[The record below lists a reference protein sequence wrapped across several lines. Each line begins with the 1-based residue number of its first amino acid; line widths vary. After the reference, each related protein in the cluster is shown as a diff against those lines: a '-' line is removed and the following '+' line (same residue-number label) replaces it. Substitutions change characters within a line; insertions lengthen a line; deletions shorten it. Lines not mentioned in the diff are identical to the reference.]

1 MSDSEALTQRFI
13 EIIATDIEGEPAQ
26 VEAADRLL
34 RDGCTVCFIARFRKD
49 LTGGLRYRQLDILAR
64 RRRYFLELQARR
76 DEIITSAEEQGML
89 TPELTEA
96 LAAVTNREQLED
108 LAMPFRSK
116 RSSRAEEAY
125 AKGLAPLADALFES
139 AGTTKPPA
147 GLAKRYINA
156 ELGVADAKEALK
168 GARDIIAERISE
180 TAEHRGRLR
189 EAFKSSAKLKVKV
202 QGGKEEEGAAFR
214 DYFDHSES
222 VRSIPS
228 HRLLAILRGEREGF
242 LLTSIEVDDAR
253 EVKALATAI
262 GVPLNTPCGVEIA
275 NALADG
281 YVRLLKPAIAT
292 EIMGKLRERAENEA
306 IEVFRANLEAV
317 LMQPPMGRVP
327 VIGINPGAR
336 SSCRLAVV
344 SGDGEVLAT
353 SAIPQVKPD
362 TDMSEA
368 AAGLLDLVK
377 SHEVKAIAVAS
388 GNGGRETEAFLRKTL
403 MEAGLDKVV
412 VTTVAETGAGA
423 YSTSKLAR
431 MELPDLKTGE
441 RCAVSL
447 ARRLQDPLIELVKV
461 DPRTLG
467 VGQYQHDVDQSRLAV
482 ELRQA
487 VESVVN
493 RVGVDLNTAP
503 VSLLRYVSGISEP
516 VAKAIIAHR
525 DDNGPFT
532 TLQDLLSVAKL
543 EPLTFQVAA
552 GFLRLR
558 NGDNPLDRTGVHP
571 ERYPVVEAMA
581 DKLGIT
587 IGELVGNHDQLVKVR
602 LEELADQ
609 ENGLGRL
616 TLTDIR
622 SDLEVPG
629 FDPRPR
635 FRVPRWSPEVAKLDD
650 LKPGMNLEGRV
661 SNVTSFG
668 AFVDIGLHQHGLVHL
683 SELPRM
689 QFADLHEVVRIGDV
703 VAVKVTGVDMDRER
717 ISLSMKLPQP
727 GANPERERRPPRG
740 RRQGPA
746 RERQRGPRDRG
757 RPPRGKRPE
766 PRHATIDDLISKFGG
781 KKIG

>member
-1 MSDSEALTQRFI
+1 MSDSEALTQRLI
-13 EIIATDIEGEPAQ
+13 EIIATDLECKPAQ

-34 RDGCTVCFIARFRKD
+34 QDGSTVCFIARFRKD
-49 LTGGLRYRQLDILAR
+49 HTGGLRYRQLDILAR
-64 RRRYFLELQARR
+64 RRRYFIDLQKRR
-76 DEIITSAEEQGML
+76 AEISTRAEEQGML
-89 TPELTEA
+89 TTELAEA
-96 LAAVTNREQLED
+96 LAAVTTREQLED

-116 RSSRAEEAY
+116 RSSRAEDAS
-125 AKGLAPLADALFES
+125 AKGLEPLADALFES

-147 GLAKRYINA
+147 GLAKRYVNA

-168 GARDIIAERISE
+168 GARDIIAERIAE
-180 TAEHRGRLR
+180 TAEHRARLR

-202 QGGKEEEGAAFR
+202 QVGKEEEGAAFR
-214 DYFDHSES
+214 DYFDHTES

-228 HRLLAILRGEREGF
+228 HRSLAILRGEREGF

-275 NALADG
+275 NAMADG

-292 EIMGKLRERAENEA
+292 EIMTKLRERAENEA

-327 VIGINPGAR
+327 VIGVNPGAR

-344 SGDGEVLAT
+344 DGNGELVAT

-362 TDMSEA
+362 ADLSEA
-368 AAGLLDLVK
+368 AAGFLDLVK
-377 SHEVKAIAVAS
+377 SHKVKAIAVAS

-403 MEAGLDKVV
+403 KEDGLDKVI
-412 VTTVAETGAGA
+412 VTTIAETGAGA

-431 MELPDLKTGE
+431 KELPDLKTGE

-447 ARRLQDPLIELVKV
+447 ARRLQDPLAELVKI

-493 RVGVDLNTAP
+493 QVGVDLNAAP

-516 VAKAIIAHR
+516 LAKAIVAHR
-525 DDNGPFT
+525 DDNGPFAT
-532 TLQDLLSVAKL
+532 RQDLLSVANL
-543 EPLTFQVAA
+543 EPLTFVVAA

-581 DKLGIT
+581 DKLGIA
-587 IGELVGNHDQLVKVR
+587 ISEMVGNRDQLAKVR

-622 SDLEVPG
+622 TELERPG

-635 FRVPRWSPEVAKLDD
+635 FRVPKWSPEVAKLDD
-650 LKPGMNLEGRV
+650 LKPGMSLEGRV

-717 ISLSMKLPQP
+717 ISLSMKVPQP
-727 GANPERERRPPRG
+727 GANRERERRPPRG
-740 RRQGPA
+740 RPGPA
-746 RERQRGPRDRG
+746 KDRQRGPRDRG
-757 RPPRGKRPE
+757 RPPRSKRPE
-766 PRHATIDDLISKFGG
+766 PRHATVDDLISKFGG